1 MSPLKF
7 LCKCCFLFGIIFG
20 KVHDQQLDEIRL
32 FDFRSINPA
41 VTDDFFADS
50 TIMYNTLYETVLDT
64 DSGMT
69 DDLISNETKIQKIK
83 TYSRFLKQLGVFK
96 IANADDLSKMTKL
109 SARKRRTIRKIQLN
123 TDSLKSETSGHWS
136 LLSKLFHEN

>member
-1 MSPLKF
+1 MPPLKI
-7 LCKCCFLFGIIFG
+7 LCKWCLLVDLILGR
-20 KVHDQQLDEIRL
+20 VHGQQLDDIGL
-32 FDFRSINPA
+32 FDFRSTNPA

-50 TIMYNTLYETVLDT
+50 TVMYDTLYETVIDT

-69 DDLISNETKIQKIK
+69 DDLISNEMKIQKIK
-83 TYSRFLKQLGVFK
+83 TYSRFLKQLGSFK

-109 SARKRRTIRKIQLN
+109 SARKRRTFRKIQPN
-123 TDSLKSETSGHWS
+123 TDSLESQTSGHWT